1 MKYIV
6 LLCDGMADRPL
17 AQLNNK
23 TPLESANTPNMDMLA
38 VKGTIG
44 MVKSV
49 PDGLAPGS
57 DVANLSVLGY
67 DPQKFYTGRSPLEAA
82 SIGVDLSDTDVSFR
96 CNLVTLSD
104 EENYQDK
111 SMIDYSA
118 GEISTEEARILIK
131 DINEH
136 FKTKELSFHSGVS
149 YRHLL
154 LWHDL
159 KETISL
165 TPPHDISGQKIK
177 EYLPDNNTIYNMME
191 ESFAFLQNHPV
202 NQERIRRGKRPANSI
217 WIWGMGKKP
226 ALTPFSDK
234 YGIKGAV
241 ISAVDLIKG
250 IGIISKMDSIDVPGA
265 TGTVHTNFKGKAD
278 AAIDAFRRGTDFVYM
293 HMEAPYECGHQFDLP
308 NKIKSIEL
316 IDEKVI
322 GPIFHYLNQTHEP
335 FKMLVTP
342 DHPTPVSLGTH
353 TGEPVPFVIYD
364 SRNVRHC
371 NQKYSEKFAREN
383 GIYIEKGYTL
393 MDHFIRE

>member
-23 TPLESANTPNMDMLA
+23 TPLEYANTPNMDMLA
-38 VKGTIG
+38 AKGTIG
-44 MVKSV
+44 MVKTV
-49 PDGLAPGS
+49 PDGMTPGS
-57 DVANLSVLGY
+57 DVANLSIFGY

-82 SIGVDLSDTDVSFR
+82 SIGIDLSETDVSFR
-96 CNLVTLSD
+96 CNLVTLS
-104 EENYQDK
+104 EEDNYQEK
-111 SMIDYSA
+111 SMVDYSA
-118 GEISTEEARILIK
+118 GEISTEEARILMK

-136 FKTKELSFHSGVS
+136 FKTSEISFHSGVS

-159 KETISL
+159 KGNMTL
-165 TPPHDISGQKIK
+165 TPPHDISGKKIK
-177 EYLPDNNTIYNMME
+177 EYLPDNSTIYSMME
-191 ESFAFLQNHPV
+191 KSYAFLKNHPV
-202 NQERIRRGKRPANSI
+202 NQERVRRGKHPANSI

-226 ALTPFSDK
+226 ALTPFSEK

-250 IGIISKMDSIDVPGA
+250 IGIISKMESIEVPGA
-265 TGTVHTNFKGKAD
+265 TGTVHTNFSGKAE
-278 AAIDAFRRGTDFVYM
+278 AAIEAFRRGVNFVYL
-293 HMEAPYECGHQFDLP
+293 HMEAPDECGHQFDLP
-308 NKIKSIEL
+308 NKIKSIDL

-322 GPIFHYLNQTHEP
+322 KPIFTYLNRTREP
-335 FKMLVTP
+335 FKILVTP

-353 TGEPVPFVIYD
+353 TGEPVPFVLYD
-364 SRNVRHC
+364 NRNIRHS
-371 NQKYSEKFAREN
+371 NQKYSEKFVREN

-393 MDHFIRE
+393 MDELIRH